1 MSHSTHPVCGAHGST
16 RNVVG
21 SGIIRKS
28 AAPSISAIPKPPP
41 GVKTG
46 NAVFWAVSLASSVV
60 VIEQPLRIAAAASPA
75 ITVLPRRMPCWSG
88 NDSRTTSSRRCSIA
102 FSALT
107 AASNCSSFHSP
118 WRSTKLCATLSSGDD
133 TGAPLPGRRWS
144 IYRRSTRAASM
155 QARGLRLQARE
166 QLRRSLHRQALV
178 IEAQAVEA
186 AQLLAGAGAAGAAV
200 IALRHD
206 DAVAGVRARDRGID
220 REDAPMARPDRA
232 HHAGEEI
239 LVLAVDRGDE
249 RAAAAPDQRHRI
261 LFVAIGHDGGGGAEH
276 LDLVHRGGRARVLEL
291 EQGRRHECRLAL
303 VDAVKRGRLNAT
315 AHERGFGGQ
324 PPDAIERRRL
334 LAARHHR
341 THAGVGE
348 PRIAHLGALEL

>member
-1 MSHSTHPVCGAHGST
+1 MSHSTHPVCGAHGNT

-88 NDSRTTSSRRCSIA
+88 NDSRTTSSRCCSIA

-133 TGAPLPGRRWS
+133 TGAP
-144 IYRRSTRAASM
+144 ASM

-166 QLRRSLHRQALV
+166 QVGRSLHRQALV

-186 AQLLAGAGAAGAAV
+186 AQLLAGASAAGAAV

-220 REDAPMARPDRA
+220 REDAPVARPDRA

-249 RAAAAPDQRHRI
+249 RAAAARDQGHGT

-276 LDLVHRGGRARVLEL
+276 LDLVHRGGRARVP
-291 EQGRRHECRLAL
+291 AL
-303 VDAVKRGRLNAT
+303 
-315 AHERGFGGQ
+315 GQ
-324 PPDAIERRRL
+324 
-334 LAARHHR
+334 
-341 THAGVGE
+341 
-348 PRIAHLGALEL
+348 